1 MLKIISAKY
10 LMALNSTL
18 ALTKPNLIDGMNKIF
33 KDIGGARLSGTHQM
47 NFAGPVSRTVQCPSC
62 SSMAEIKLTKTN
74 HLMLRCDFCKIID
87 ICQWSIVTSLAN
99 KSFLLV
105 FFIML

>member
-47 NFAGPVSRTVQCPSC
+47 NFAGSVSRTVRCPSC
-62 SSMAEIKLTKTN
+62 SSIAEIKLTKTN
-74 HLMLRCDFCKIID
+74 HLMLRCDFCKILIF
-87 ICQWSIVTSLAN
+87 AN
-99 KSFLLV
+99 GPLSQAWLTNLSF
-105 FFIML
+105 